1 MLDTVFQDLR
11 FAGRMLRKNAGFTIV
26 AVLTLALGI
35 GANSAIFSAVQ
46 AVLLRPLPY
55 PRPERLVRVALVERG
70 GDATHSTY
78 GDADFLALRASQA
91 SFTGVA
97 ALTGSDF
104 TLTGQGEPLQLPGL
118 LVSAEYFPVL
128 GVAPQMGRFPEPGS
142 DGAGQP
148 RQVVVSDDFWVTQL
162 HSDPQAI
169 GRVLNLNQR
178 PYTVIAVMPA
188 DFQPIGEADS
198 ELFAINQFPTPE
210 SRPPYFLRVFG
221 RLKDGVSLQQAQAEA
236 GAIAAETQRR
246 FPNSTFNQAKA
257 VPLKDV
263 VVGRSQTLLW
273 TLFAAVGFVLLIAM
287 VNVASLLLA
296 RGSARQQEMSVR
308 AALGA
313 GRARLLRQLLT
324 ESVLL
329 ALAGCAL
336 GLVLARVGIAVLLRS
351 GPAQLPRGGEITLD
365 PTAVAFTAFL
375 AIFAGIL
382 FGLAPAW
389 QSSRAALFEDLK
401 QRGGNAA
408 LRGRMRVHDVLVVTE
423 FALAL
428 ILLVGAGLMVKSFAR
443 LQRVDTGV
451 EPAHVLTA
459 RLSLP
464 PARYQSPQKI
474 TGFYRDLVGRTSAL
488 PGVEAAA
495 VTMSLPPNLNM
506 IGNPFRLESQ
516 PLHPPGPQQEADE
529 MTISPDYFRALGIPL
544 LRGRVFTDADGA
556 DKTPG
561 VLIINQSMA
570 KKYFSGQDP
579 IGQRLQTGDPDPKSP
594 WETIVG
600 VVGDVKYEGL
610 DEETG
615 PTLYVPYNE
624 GEWTLFSRSMFLV
637 LRTSADPASVTSAL
651 RAQIAALDKDL
662 PLTDVRTMPE
672 RIDES
677 ADRPRFRTLLL
688 GSFAAVAMLLAAIG
702 IYGVLAYS
710 VSQRTREI
718 GIRMALGANPARV
731 VTLVVARGM
740 ALVGVGIVLGVA
752 GALALTRL
760 MSSLLY
766 AVSARDP
773 QSFVAV
779 SLLLAA
785 VALLACYLP
794 ARVAA
799 RVDPMIA
806 LRSE

>member
-1 MLDTVFQDLR
+1 
-11 FAGRMLRKNAGFTIV
+11 
-26 AVLTLALGI
+26 
-35 GANSAIFSAVQ
+35 
-46 AVLLRPLPY
+46 
-55 PRPERLVRVALVERG
+55 
-70 GDATHSTY
+70 Y
-78 GDADFLALRASQA
+78 GKADFLALRAAQT
-91 SFTGVA
+91 SFSGVA

-104 TLTGQGEPLQLPGL
+104 TLTGGAEPLQFPGL
-118 LVSAEYFPVL
+118 TVSAEYFPVL
-128 GVAPQMGRFPEPGS
+128 GVAPLLGRFPDAGS
-142 DGAGQP
+142 DRPGQP
-148 RQVVVSDDFWVTQL
+148 RQVVVSHHFWSTQL
-162 HSDPQAI
+162 HSDPQAV
-169 GRVLNLNQR
+169 GRVLTLDQQ
-178 PYTVIAVMPA
+178 PYTIAAVMPA
-188 DFQPIGEADS
+188 DFQPLGDADT
-198 ELFAINQFPTPE
+198 ELFAINQFATPQ

-236 GAIAAETQRR
+236 ASIAAEVQRR
-246 FPNSTFNQAKA
+246 FPDSTFNQARA

-296 RGSARQQEMSVR
+296 RGSARRQEMSVR

-313 GRARLLRQLLT
+313 TRARLLRQMLT

-329 ALAGCAL
+329 SLAGCAL
-336 GLVLARVGIAVLLRS
+336 GLLLARAGIALLLRS
-351 GPAQLPRGGEITLD
+351 AAAQLPRSGEITLD
-365 PTAVAFTAFL
+365 ATAVAFTALL
-375 AIFAGIL
+375 AVLAGTL

-389 QSSRAALFEDLK
+389 QSSRAVLFEDLK
-401 QRGGNAA
+401 QRGGNASSQ
-408 LRGRMRVHDVLVVTE
+408 GGMRIHDVLIVTE

-428 ILLVGAGLMVKSFAR
+428 VLLVGAGLMIKSFAR
-443 LQRVDTGV
+443 LQRVDSGV
-451 EPAHVLTA
+451 EPTHVLTA
-459 RLSLP
+459 RVSLP
-464 PARYQSPQKI
+464 RSRYGTPQQI
-474 TGFYRDLVGRTSAL
+474 IAFYRDLLGRTSAL

-495 VTMSLPPNLNM
+495 VTLSLPPNLNM

-516 PLHPPGPQQEADE
+516 PLHPAGPQQEADE
-529 MTISPDYFRALGIPL
+529 MTISPDYFHALGIPL
-544 LRGRVFTDADGA
+544 LRGRFFTDADGQ

-570 KKYFSGQDP
+570 KKYFPGQDP
-579 IGQRLQTGDPDPKSP
+579 IGRRLQTGDPSPQSP
-594 WETIVG
+594 WETVVG

-624 GEWTLFSRSMFLV
+624 GEWTLFSRTMFLV
-637 LRTSADPASVTSAL
+637 LRTSSDPASLTSAL
-651 RAQIAALDKDL
+651 RAQVAALDKDL
-662 PLTDVRTMPE
+662 PLTNVRTMPE

-677 ADRPRFRTLLL
+677 VDRPRFRTLLL
-688 GSFAAVAMLLAAIG
+688 GSFAAAALLLAAIG

-731 VTLVVARGM
+731 VALVVARGM
-740 ALVGVGIVLGVA
+740 VLVGVGVTVGLA

-779 SLLLAA
+779 SVLLAM

-794 ARVAA
+794 ARIAA